1 VELKL
6 ELGGSI
12 EVEVLL
18 EEAAAVTS
26 LIQEVEL

>member
-6 ELGGSI
+6 ELGASN

-18 EEAAAVTS
+18 EEAATVRS

>member
-6 ELGGSI
+6 ELGASN

-18 EEAAAVTS
+18 EEAAAVRS